1 MSYLHVGIDLYFLC
15 EADVIVCSSGR
26 RKKEG
31 REPHARAE
39 YVRKLH
45 GLKLVFCMC
54 VGGWVG
60 ERCGVGEWVSGVV
73 WCGWVVWCGVV
84 WCG

>member
-1 MSYLHVGIDLYFLC
+1 MGIDLHVSFLC

-60 ERCGVGEWVSGVV
+60 RWCGVDEWVGGVV
-73 WCGWVVWCGVV
+73 WVDGVV
-84 WCG
+84 G